1 MPIIG
6 LLLTLFAVSAAWF
19 GFEQTHQRAVVEAAE
34 VSAQAGSLM
43 VYRNYVATYAEANPS
58 ASGSVADTALS
69 LPTWYQKTPNA
80 GNYLQAGTRYVYL
93 TSPLPGVVGSLA
105 QRTESITVGINNAG
119 YLTSPRAGQTGIPV
133 PAQVPL
139 GALVIVQ

>member
-6 LLLTLFAVSAAWF
+6 LLLTLFAVGLSIYQSHYFQQNA
-19 GFEQTHQRAVVEAAE
+19 GLDAAE
-34 VSAQAGSLM
+34 VSAQAGNLM
-43 VYRNYVATYAEANPS
+43 VYHNQVTAYAEANPS

-93 TSPLPGVVGSLA
+93 ASPLPGVVGALA